1 MNAYGY
7 SLCITDTKGSHADL
21 TADYA
26 AIPTEMKAV
35 ASYFGKE
42 VLLGLTIEDILSHA
56 QELREKL
63 VIAPYC
69 EPCISY
75 VRMCV

>member
-1 MNAYGY
+1 
-7 SLCITDTKGSHADL
+7 
-21 TADYA
+21 
-26 AIPTEMKAV
+26 MKAV

-63 VIAPYC
+63 GDRAVLRALHFLC
-69 EPCISY
+69 ED
-75 VRMCV
+75 VR